1 MHRKKALLKRAVAC
15 VSLLLALLLLSSC
28 GMLSLLF
35 HGIGG
40 ISYTDFDTLE
50 YERPDFEEIDA
61 QFDKLDSLIKESS
74 STRTIQNNLYTLYGL
89 INNAQTQNALAE
101 IFYYED
107 VTNSFYD
114 EEMTYCSEKIGG
126 IQTRLNELYAA
137 IIDAGLGS
145 DLLSNWTEAD
155 FASFEKYKDLYDDE
169 YQTLI
174 ARRTELENQYLTG
187 TTEIQLKLGGKS
199 YYVDEMID
207 AVRNG
212 LLTYDEYLDGIQQYY
227 RQLNEIGGPVYLE
240 LLTVDKA
247 LAKKLGVKNLTAYYY
262 ETDYTREY
270 TPDEAQTVWQ
280 YTKEYLAPLYKQLSH
295 IINDDETLVTAYY
308 QANASAGNRTI
319 EAYNDAIWTYAEEIS
334 PDMENALNAMV
345 NYHLSSI
352 GSSVNRQNSSYTT
365 LLPSYI
371 MPFMFITT
379 LGDLS
384 DVATFIHEFGHF
396 YSFYRN
402 GAEID
407 NILDVEEIQSQANE
421 WLFMEKYQL
430 SGKQKQ
436 AWMLNQLADAI
447 STILQG
453 CMMDEFQQYAYG
465 RVDATDGKDGID
477 ITVDEL
483 NKKFA
488 SLVEAYGLEEDF
500 DIIPYETLWCE
511 ITHTFIAPF
520 YYISYAMSAIPALE
534 IYDISRAD
542 RAKAIAVYNNITD
555 ETGYRT
561 FEQVL
566 SDNGLSSP
574 FEKAAYEK
582 LSQLINDMIREVTAT
597 AEKTR
602 TVPQWRTVLFTFA
615 A

>member
-35 HGIGG
+35 QGIGG

-137 IIDAGLGS
+137 IINAGLES

-319 EAYNDAIWTYAEEIS
+319 EAYNDAIWAYAEEIS

-534 IYDISRAD
+534 IYDISRTD